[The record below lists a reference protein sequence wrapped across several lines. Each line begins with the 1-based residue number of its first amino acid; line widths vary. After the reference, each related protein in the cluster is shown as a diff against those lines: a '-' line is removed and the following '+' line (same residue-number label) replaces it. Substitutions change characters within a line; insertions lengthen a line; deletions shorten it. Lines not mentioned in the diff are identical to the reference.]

1 MCYVWNNNE
10 YEHLNIALQLARR
23 DEDTKLACVS
33 LLPRYLLTLTK
44 ALLMFH
50 VLISKINNYM
60 KIVYISPSAMLPH
73 IKMSLFAR
81 KQVCLY
87 RLFCLSWVGYYQNGP
102 LYEASLDKSCFISC
116 FSDTSDWLIF
126 CFWWMFMVR
135 VGFSCGVQS
144 HKPLAY
150 TPKTCPQLG
159 KLITCSVCSLGVN
172 TFIPHLALKYPQHT
186 GAHTSV
192 KV

>member
-1 MCYVWNNNE
+1 M
-10 YEHLNIALQLARR
+10 
-23 DEDTKLACVS
+23 LACFHDTYWRS
-33 LLPRYLLTLTK
+33 QRLCLCFMCSYLKWIIIWKLF
-44 ALLMFH
+44 A
-50 VLISKINNYM
+50 
-60 KIVYISPSAMLPH
+60 IVYISPSAMLPH
-73 IKMSLFAR
+73 IKISLFAR

-126 CFWWMFMVR
+126 CFWWMFGVR
-135 VGFSCGVQS
+135 VGFSCGVQR
-144 HKPLAY
+144 HKLLAY

-172 TFIPHLALKYPQHT
+172 TFVPHLALKYPQHT
-186 GAHTSV
+186 RAHKSV